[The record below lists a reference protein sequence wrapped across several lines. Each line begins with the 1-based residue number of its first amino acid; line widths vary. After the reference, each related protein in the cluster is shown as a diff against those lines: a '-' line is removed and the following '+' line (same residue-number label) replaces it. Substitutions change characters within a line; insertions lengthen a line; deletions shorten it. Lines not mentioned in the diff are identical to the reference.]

1 MLYIIKRMLQE
12 GVEMTNMP
20 SGCPVCHQKL
30 TVRSLYCPACKVK
43 VEGEFELPKLLSL
56 TLEQMEFVEVFL
68 RSRGNIKVVE
78 RELGI
83 SYPTVRA
90 RLEEVIAKLGYE
102 AEPHDIP
109 DPANVLASLEKGEMT
124 VEEAIRRLQGEA

>member
-1 MLYIIKRMLQE
+1 MLQKE
-12 GVEMTNMP
+12 VRMTRMP
-20 SGCPVCHQKL
+20 GGCPVCHEKL
-30 TVRSLYCPACKVK
+30 TVRSLYCPACKVRI
-43 VEGEFELPKLLSL
+43 EGEFELPKLLSL
-56 TLEQMEFVEVFL
+56 TPEQMEFVQVFL

-102 AEPHDIP
+102 VEPPNGTDAS
-109 DPANVLASLEKGEMT
+109 DVLASLEKGEVT
-124 VEEAIRRLQGEA
+124 VEEAIKRLQREV

>member
-1 MLYIIKRMLQE
+1 MTRMP
-12 GVEMTNMP
+12 G
-20 SGCPVCHQKL
+20 GCPVCHQKL

-43 VEGEFELPKLLSL
+43 IEGEFELPRLLSL
-56 TLEQMEFVEVFL
+56 TPDQMEFVQVFL

-90 RLEEVIAKLGYE
+90 RLEEVIVKLGDE
-102 AEPHDIP
+102 VEPHDRS
-109 DPANVLASLEKGEMT
+109 DASDVLASLEKGEVT
-124 VEEAIRRLQGEA
+124 VEEAIKKLQGEA